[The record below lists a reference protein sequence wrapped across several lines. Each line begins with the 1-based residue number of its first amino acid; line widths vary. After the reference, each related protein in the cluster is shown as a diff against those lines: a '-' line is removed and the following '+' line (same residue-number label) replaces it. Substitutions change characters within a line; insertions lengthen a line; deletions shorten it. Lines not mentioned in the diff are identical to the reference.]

1 MIENMQVEIYSH
13 TGNRISAQSVEEYQ
27 AIDISDLP
35 VGVYNVVIKTEGMTT
50 EYEQLIKMK

>member
-1 MIENMQVEIYSH
+1 MQVEIYSH